1 MVDETI
7 DELVEV
13 SDAELS
19 VHPPADPEI
28 EGTEGYR
35 DETEEE

>member
-1 MVDETI
+1 MVDETTE
-7 DELVEV
+7 ELVEV

-19 VHPPADPEI
+19 VHPPADPKI

-35 DETEEE
+35 DETEAA